1 MTGCV
6 VIGCDNAAV
15 PMKDIL
21 KRSIEEMGIA
31 VEDMGVSSEAD
42 QLPYALTAKAVCDRI
57 IDSGYEKRGVL
68 ICGTGIGMCMT
79 ANKFKGIRAAVGH
92 DIFSAQRSV
101 LSNNGNVIC
110 FGARKDDFK
119 GVAEAGLY
127 RRSLHPEDKGNHEF
141 GNSEFPLKNPL
152 ERRYGKCRK
161 NCISVQIQRCIRPYA
176 RPLPF

>member
-79 ANKFKGIRAAVGH
+79 ANKFKGIRAAV
-92 DIFSAQRSV
+92 
-101 LSNNGNVIC
+101 
-110 FGARKDDFK
+110 
-119 GVAEAGLY
+119 
-127 RRSLHPEDKGNHEF
+127 
-141 GNSEFPLKNPL
+141 
-152 ERRYGKCRK
+152 
-161 NCISVQIQRCIRPYA
+161 
-176 RPLPF
+176 